1 MGANVICEIP
11 LLDTSCLVAG
21 YELALVWM
29 DADIVY

>member
-11 LLDTSCLVAG
+11 LLDTSRLITG
-21 YELALVWM
+21 YELALVWV